1 MKDKKIIVVLPEK
14 KVEPPKALPPKTRA
28 EVYRS
33 KEVKGCCKKK
43 KAEKM

>member
-28 EVYRS
+28 EVYKS
-33 KEVKGCCKKK
+33 KGCCQKK

>member
-28 EVYRS
+28 EVYRA
-33 KEVKGCCKKK
+33 KEKGCCKKK
-43 KAEKM
+43 KVEKM